1 MADAVHG
8 APFGSDQDRPFDKD
22 RANGIDLFSKQGQ
35 MKALFYILYGADD
48 FSLKEELE
56 KIKAGLDDGD
66 SLASNA
72 TVFEGNQV
80 RLNQLMDACMAMPFL
95 GSHRLVIVEGLLGR
109 FGKRETK
116 RDKGGKEERLALKKS
131 AAFKEWAALKERVA
145 EMPPTT
151 VLILIDGDIKRD
163 NALLKQISSVASVKE
178 FAHIKWTALQNWIQ
192 RRVKEQ
198 GGKVSPQAV
207 KMLASLVGENLW
219 VMASEIEK
227 LLIYTSG
234 RSIEEKDVNAVVSH
248 ARETSVFTMVD
259 ALIEGRAPTAA
270 LLLHQ
275 LLQQGATA
283 PYLIVMI
290 TRQLRI
296 LVQAKELSQNAAS
309 MAEIKGMLGL
319 TSDYVLTKALEQ
331 SNRYSMRR
339 LEQVYHKLLD
349 TDLSIKKGIST
360 GEVALDFLVAELCA

>member
-1 MADAVHG
+1 
-8 APFGSDQDRPFDKD
+8 
-22 RANGIDLFSKQGQ
+22 

-48 FSLKEELE
+48 FSLKEEVDRV
-56 KIKAGLDDGD
+56 KAGLDDGD
-66 SLASNA
+66 SLASN
-72 TVFEGNQV
+72 TTIFEGNQV
-80 RLNQLMDACMAMPFL
+80 RLNQLMDACMAMPFF

-109 FGKRETK
+109 FGKRETR

-131 AAFKEWAALKERVA
+131 AAFKEWVALKERVA

-151 VLILIDGDIKRD
+151 VLILIDGDIKKD

-178 FAHIKWTALQNWIQ
+178 FAHIKWAALQNWIQ

-207 KMLASLVGENLW
+207 KMLASLVGKNLW
-219 VMASEIEK
+219 VLSSEIEK
-227 LLIYTSG
+227 LIIYTSG
-234 RSIEEKDVNAVVSH
+234 RSIEEKDVREVVSH
-248 ARETSVFTMVD
+248 ARETSVFAMVD

-270 LLLHQ
+270 SLLHQ

-296 LVQAKELSQNAAS
+296 LVQAKDLSQSAAS
-309 MAEIKGMLGL
+309 MAEIKGRLGL
-319 TSDYVLTKALEQ
+319 TSDYVLT
-331 SNRYSMRR
+331 
-339 LEQVYHKLLD
+339 
-349 TDLSIKKGIST
+349 LSLIHI
-360 GEVALDFLVAELCA
+360 

>member
-1 MADAVHG
+1 
-8 APFGSDQDRPFDKD
+8 
-22 RANGIDLFSKQGQ
+22 

-48 FSLKEELE
+48 FSLKEEVD
-56 KIKAGLDDGD
+56 KIKTGLDDGD
-66 SLASNA
+66 SLASNT

-95 GSHRLVIVEGLLGR
+95 GSHRLVIVEGLLGH

-131 AAFKEWAALKERVA
+131 AAFKEWVALKERVA

-151 VLILIDGDIKRD
+151 VLILIDGDIKKD

-178 FAHIKWTALQNWIQ
+178 FAHIKWAALQNWIQ

-207 KMLASLVGENLW
+207 KMLASLVGGNLW
-219 VMASEIEK
+219 VLSSEIEK

-234 RSIEEKDVNAVVSH
+234 RSIEEKDVSEVVSH
-248 ARETSVFTMVD
+248 AREANVFAMVD

-270 LLLHQ
+270 SLLYRLFEE
-275 LLQQGATA
+275 GASA
-283 PYLIVMI
+283 PHLVYMI
-290 TRQLRI
+290 TRQLRM
-296 LVQAKELSQNAAS
+296 LVLSKEFNQKGLSAS
-309 MAEIKGMLGL
+309 EIKAGVRLVSGE
-319 TSDYVLTKALEQ
+319 TSDYALTKALQ
-331 SNRYSMRR
+331 DSNHYNMKR

-360 GEVALDFLVAELCA
+360 GEVALTLLVADLCA